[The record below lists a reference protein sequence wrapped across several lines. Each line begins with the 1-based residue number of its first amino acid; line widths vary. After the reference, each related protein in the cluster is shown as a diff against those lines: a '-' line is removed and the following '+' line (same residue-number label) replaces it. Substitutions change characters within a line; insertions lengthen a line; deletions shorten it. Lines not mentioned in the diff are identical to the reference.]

1 MKKLAVVAFALVIA
15 MSFVGCGLANQLL
28 GTKWEIRETMEY
40 EGISMSYFVSFEFKA
55 DNVFV
60 LSEGAEVEG
69 EVESYSVEG
78 TWSVE
83 GDKLTM
89 EIAGSVWECTV
100 EIDGD
105 TLTLTD
111 ETGVTKLT
119 RVK

>member
-15 MSFVGCGLANQLL
+15 MSFVGCGLANQLS
-28 GTKWEIRETMEY
+28 GTKWEIRETVEY
-40 EGISMSYFVSFEFKA
+40 EGIPMSYFVSFEFKA
-55 DNVFV
+55 DNEFV
-60 LSEGAEVEG
+60 LTEGAEAAG
-69 EVESYSVEG
+69 EVESYSLTG

-89 EIAGSVWECTV
+89 EIAGSVMECTA